1 MKDENYF
8 NGLAER
14 TRGDLFALT
23 GELRGLLLHERDA
36 CSPNCSGIGK
46 TDRDRLPRLLQPWS
60 RPRMHR
66 ALRAYDAAKQRQH
79 QDDVG
84 QPFYSDE
91 AALTAAIDRL
101 LTLLR

>member
-1 MKDENYF
+1 MTIESATLIGWAASLVGMWITYRL
-8 NGLAER
+8 GIAHR

-60 RPRMHR
+60 RPRRVRR
-66 ALRAYDAAKQRQH
+66 ALRRP
-79 QDDVG
+79 V
-84 QPFYSDE
+84 
-91 AALTAAIDRL
+91 TAHE
-101 LTLLR
+101 